1 MDISAFDP
9 VEGRVC
15 RGGLHTLDSYTMD
28 NLYLI
33 FSIPGFMF

>member
-1 MDISAFDP
+1 MDISAFDL
-9 VEGRVC
+9 VDDRVC
-15 RGGLHTLDSYTMD
+15 LGGLHTLDPHTMD